1 MHAFPVSES
10 KLRGLTAR
18 MESLGVKEGDLEESF
33 VRSSGPGGQNVNKVA
48 TCVMLSHPASRVSV
62 RCQSTRSQAL
72 NRFLARRMLLDE
84 LEARRSGTAS
94 RKQKL
99 IWKIRRQK
107 ARRSRRAKQRIL
119 EQKHFNSAK
128 KGLRGPVREGRDY

>member
-1 MHAFPVSES
+1 MQAFPVSES
-10 KLRGLTAR
+10 KLRDLAAR
-18 MESLGVKEGDLEESF
+18 MESLGVKERDIQESF

-48 TCVMLSHPASRVSV
+48 TCVMLSHPASGVSV

-72 NRFLARRMLLDE
+72 NRFLARRMLVDE
-84 LEARRSGTAS
+84 LEARKSGTAS
-94 RKQKL
+94 KKQKL

-119 EQKHFNSAK
+119 EQKHLNSSRK
-128 KGLRGPVREGRDY
+128 NLRGPLKEGRDY